1 MLGLSCSS
9 SKMKPKQYFTLVTFD
24 VSFCIEIIVS
34 SNLTVFVAES
44 WWVNSMVRNPVLI
57 PYTHGH
63 KRLGKIYLDTTFAT
77 KKDIYRKFPAKS
89 TGLAELLEKVSKYPR
104 DTVFHFNAWTLGYED
119 VWIALSSFLRSQVRL
134 SFDFAG
140 SKGLILRF
148 RSM

>member
-9 SKMKPKQYFTLVTFD
+9 SKMKPKQYFTLVTFG
-24 VSFCIEIIVS
+24 VSFRIVIMVS
-34 SNLTVFVAES
+34 SNLTVFIAEP
-44 WWVNSMVRNPVLI
+44 WWVNSMVRNPVVI

-63 KRLGKIYLDTTFAT
+63 KRLDKIYLDTTFAT

-89 TGLAELLEKVSKYPR
+89 AGLAELLEKVSKYPK

-119 VWIALSSFLRSQVRL
+119 VWIALSNFLRSQVRK
-134 SFDFAG
+134 SVNSAK